1 MTNHLTTRR
10 TMLGAS
16 IAAGALAAGC
26 DVQLPSWVPTGLP
39 GAKPKTPASPDAPA
53 DAPVANGT
61 PGAPPAAPAALD
73 IAMDDA
79 PQQGGAVR
87 GKTAPGAQ
95 LTIGALTFKADAD
108 GRFIVGFDRDA
119 TENAVIKALA
129 PDGRIAEKTIAIAR
143 RTFPTQDVGNVP
155 LALESEAVPPDW
167 FDLDDPVPAHAN
179 TSLGAADR
187 GQHERELKA
196 IAFTSRSDATG
207 FAETWKPPLKGRRIS
222 SQWGARRILHTPAG
236 VKEKT
241 HYGVDIAAMIGTPI
255 TAPASGLVV
264 LAEPDMYYEGG
275 CVFIDHGQGLFSIYL
290 HMNELLVARRAR
302 VKAGDVIGKVG
313 QKGRASG
320 PHLCWRMKWLET
332 HVDPTLMVGGAQAL
346 VAR

>member
-1 MTNHLTTRR
+1 MSATTTRR
-10 TMLGAS
+10 TMLGSCMTAT
-16 IAAGALAAGC
+16 ALAAGC
-26 DVQLPSWVPTGLP
+26 DVQLPSWVP
-39 GAKPKTPASPDAPA
+39 GAKQKSPSTSDTPS
-53 DAPVANGT
+53 ANDT
-61 PGAPPAAPAALD
+61 PGAPPAAPVPLD
-73 IAMDDA
+73 IAMDGA
-79 PQQGGAVR
+79 PQQGGALR

-95 LTIGALTFKADAD
+95 LTIGALTFKADAE

-119 TENAVIKALA
+119 GENAVIKALA
-129 PDGRIAEKTIAIAR
+129 PDGRSAEKTVSVTP

-167 FDLDDPVPAHAN
+167 FDLDDDVPAFA
-179 TSLGAADR
+179 SSGLGAVDR
-187 GQHERELKA
+187 GQHEKELKA
-196 IAFTSRSDATG
+196 IAFTSRSDSTG
-207 FAETWKPPLKGRRIS
+207 FAEAWAPPLKGRRIS
-222 SQWGARRILHTPAG
+222 SQWGARRILHTPDG

-264 LAEPDMYYEGG
+264 LAEPDMYFEGG

-302 VKAGDVIGKVG
+302 VKAGDLIGKVG